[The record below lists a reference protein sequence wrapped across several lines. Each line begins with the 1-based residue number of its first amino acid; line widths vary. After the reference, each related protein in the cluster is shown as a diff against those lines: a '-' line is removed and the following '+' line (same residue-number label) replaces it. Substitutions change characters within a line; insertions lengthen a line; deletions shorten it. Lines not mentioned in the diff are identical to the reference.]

1 MAELAMTD
9 TAAAMSAAQTA
20 RTSPRGAGLEKVFEY
35 LCFSAATML
44 LAMLG
49 GILVSLAV
57 GGWPAFAKFGF
68 SFFTNSEWDP
78 VAGTFGAAPLI
89 VDTVV
94 VSLLALVIAV
104 PISFGVAFFLVEL
117 CPSFLRRP
125 IGTAVEL
132 LAGIPSIVYGMWGLF
147 VFGPVFAK
155 LVEHPLM
162 DVSPPGSIWEK
173 LTQGVP
179 NGTGILAAS
188 IIVAMMV
195 LPYIAATLREL
206 LLTVPPQVR
215 ESAYGLGATT
225 GEAVMKVTLPYVRRG
240 AIGAVMIGLGRAL
253 GETMAVTFI
262 IGNAHNFPKSL
273 FDSGATIASTIA
285 NEFAEASSPIHTAAL
300 LAAGLIL
307 FLITFTVLALAR
319 LMLAEPRAA

>member
-1 MAELAMTD
+1 M
-9 TAAAMSAAQTA
+9 
-20 RTSPRGAGLEKVFEY
+20 FEY

-44 LAMLG
+44 LVTLG
-49 GILVSLAV
+49 GILVSLLI

-68 SFFTNSEWDP
+68 SFFVTSTWDP
-78 VAGTFGAAPLI
+78 VQDIYGLSALI

-94 VSLLALVIAV
+94 VAMLALLLAV
-104 PISFGVAFFLVEL
+104 PVAFGVAFFLVEL

-147 VFGPVFAK
+147 VFGPIFAHT
-155 LVEHPLM
+155 VEMPLM
-162 DVSPPGSIWEK
+162 NAAASSPGSLLDQ

-188 IIVAMMV
+188 IIVAIMV
-195 LPYIAATLREL
+195 LPFIAATMREL
-206 LLTVPPQVR
+206 LLTVPAQVR

-225 GEAVMKVTLPYVRRG
+225 GEVVMKVTLPYVRRG
-240 AIGAVMIGLGRAL
+240 VIGAVMLGLGRAL

-262 IGNAHNFPKSL
+262 IGNSHNFPKGL
-273 FDSGATIASTIA
+273 FDAGATIASTIA
-285 NEFAEASSPIHTAAL
+285 NEFAEADPGMHTAAL
-300 LAAGLIL
+300 LASGLVL
-307 FLITFTVLALAR
+307 FVITFIVLAMAR
-319 LMLAEPRAA
+319 MMLGRQGNA